1 MLFPSPG
8 FMNAKL
14 FVWIFISGII
24 CSCNAS
30 YKHVKDAAYFYQPG
44 KDSLLSGD
52 AGMEKV
58 ISPYKDS
65 LDKTMN
71 ESLVISSGSLE
82 KGQPESAL
90 GNMVADA
97 CLFVIREHASEK
109 GIEQPDFCVL
119 NNGGLRSSLPAGTI
133 TRKNVY
139 ELMPFENELVIIS
152 LQGTEVMELLE
163 YISAKGGVPVSDLR
177 MNLKSEQLNKSF
189 IGGNEFNRSVTY
201 RVLTSDYLA
210 NGGDAMTV
218 FSKNIKTV
226 ATQIKVRDAIIEYL
240 QYLQINNDT
249 LHPLTDGRI
258 TK

>member
-1 MLFPSPG
+1 
-8 FMNAKL
+8 MNAYL
-14 FVWIFISGII
+14 LVWIFILGIF

-30 YKHVKDAAYFYQPG
+30 YKHVKDAAFFYQPG
-44 KDSLLSGD
+44 KDSLLIGD
-52 AGMEKV
+52 AGFEKV

-65 LDKTMN
+65 LNKTMN
-71 ESLVISSGSLE
+71 ESLAISSGTLE

-97 CLFVIREHASEK
+97 CLFVIRVHATEK

-133 TRKNVY
+133 TLKNVY
-139 ELMPFENELVIIS
+139 ELMPFENELVIVY
-152 LQGTEVMELLE
+152 LQGAGVVELLE

-177 MNLKSEQLNKSF
+177 MSLKSEQLKKSF
-189 IGGNEFNRSVTY
+189 IAGNEFNSAATY

-226 ATQIKVRDAIIEYL
+226 STQIKVRDAIIEYL
-240 QYLQINNDT
+240 QYIQKNNDT